1 MKQNNFNAVR
11 CAHYPLLGTLLW
23 QFGLIWPHSDNKTVG
38 RSKLTIFLL
47 GGALKHVWCL
57 LYIFNIFHGLVL
69 TSLLDI
75 NFTRVSMS
83 LSCCSAQER
92 YTILWA
98 LRWARV
104 VCCGWSEHWKS
115 WSWFQLVKDIGKQGM
130 AYHGFLASNW
140 VCWLAVTALKVG
152 AVFGLGAGRLERC
165 TYGQS
170 AALRWR
176 LVLNIWYIGL
186 SNFLS
191 DQRQAAPRAT
201 SEAYLELPAILRR
214 ETRTSQVSFFG
225 P

>member
-130 AYHGFLASNW
+130 AYHGFLASK
-140 VCWLAVTALKVG
+140 LSMLT
-152 AVFGLGAGRLERC
+152 GRDRTQSWSCFWARSRQIGEMHIWPECSATLTPSLE
-165 TYGQS
+165 
-170 AALRWR
+170 
-176 LVLNIWYIGL
+176 
-186 SNFLS
+186 
-191 DQRQAAPRAT
+191 
-201 SEAYLELPAILRR
+201 YLIYW
-214 ETRTSQVSFFG
+214 TF
-225 P
+225 